1 MEKVIAEFPKNQM
14 EKVVIGLT
22 QFNRK
27 DLFYIRVYFKD
38 KEGSWHPTK
47 KGVTL
52 SVNCWEDFQKAFG
65 QLQKTIEANN

>member
-1 MEKVIAEFPKNQM
+1 MEKVVAEFPKNQQ

-27 DLFYIRVYFKD
+27 DLFYLRVFFKD
-38 KEGSWHPTK
+38 KEGSWHPTR

-52 SVNCWEDFQKAFG
+52 SVNCWKDFQDAFSRLKKA
-65 QLQKTIEANN
+65 IEAGS